1 VKLLI
6 LLHVAA
12 SVTYAQGTFGNIVVN
27 GDFENYVDYFGYDNF
42 PPWRNWT
49 QAVVYEAS
57 RAASGRNFMTGKGSV
72 PGPLYQD
79 LSTVP
84 GTAYTLRFAFGGN
97 ETGQRNDGPM
107 IVRWGNE
114 EVARIPVMLLPSRD
128 PVWRYFEYPVSA
140 TTATTRLS
148 FDSASDPWIDDVSVR
163 TVPEPTALSLI
174 SLGLACSAWSRTKKR
189 SAGRRSL

>member
-12 SVTYAQGTFGNIVVN
+12 SVTYAQGTFGNIVIN
-27 GDFENYVDYFGYDNF
+27 GDFEIYDGNF

-49 QAVVYEAS
+49 SMVVDEPG
-57 RAASGRNFMTGKGSV
+57 RAASGRNFANGKGSV

-114 EVARIPVMLLPSRD
+114 EVARLPVILLPSRD
-128 PVWRYFEYPVSA
+128 PDWRYVEYPVSA

-148 FDSASDPWIDDVSVR
+148 FDAAGYPWIDDVSVHA
-163 TVPEPTALSLI
+163 VPEPTALCLI
-174 SLGLACSAWSRTKKR
+174 SLGLASSAWSRTKRRSARKR
-189 SAGRRSL
+189 SL